1 MGRPCRRRGA
11 ADVQRSVPAAGPL
24 GRRHPDVSA
33 RGCLAVVYS
42 PSRGRASAIQ
52 ESARSAAGQ
61 RGCGEAGQIAMT
73 ELFAE
78 LLIAW
83 LATVVMAAVELATT
97 GVKRLLGH
105 RGAVGRQEPPRA
117 SGAPGGPVS
126 QRLTAPPAA
135 PHAPSSR
142 NA

>member
-1 MGRPCRRRGA
+1 GGGGGGGAGGGGGGAGGGARGRRRGGVGGGGGGGVGGGGGGGVGGA
-11 ADVQRSVPAAGPL
+11 M
-24 GRRHPDVSA
+24 
-33 RGCLAVVYS
+33 
-42 PSRGRASAIQ
+42 Q
-52 ESARSAAGQ
+52 ESARSGAGQ
-61 RGCGEAGQIAMT
+61 SAMT
-73 ELFAE
+73 EFFAQH
-78 LLIAW
+78 LIAR
-83 LATVVMAAVELATT
+83 LATVVMVAVELATT

-117 SGAPGGPVS
+117 SGAPGGPAS

>member
-33 RGCLAVVYS
+33 RGCLEVVYS
-42 PSRGRASAIQ
+42 TSRGLASAIQ
-52 ESARSAAGQ
+52 ESARSGAGQ
-61 RGCGEAGQIAMT
+61 SAMT
-73 ELFAE
+73 EFFAQH
-78 LLIAW
+78 LIAR
-83 LATVVMAAVELATT
+83 LATVVMVAVELATT

-105 RGAVGRQEPPRA
+105 RRSEEHTSELQSRGQLVCR
-117 SGAPGGPVS
+117 
-126 QRLTAPPAA
+126 RLLENK
-135 PHAPSSR
+135 

>member
-1 MGRPCRRRGA
+1 MGRPWRRRGA
-11 ADVQRSVPAAGPL
+11 ADGQRSVPAAGAL
-24 GRRHPDVSA
+24 GRRHPAASA
-33 RGCLAVVYS
+33 GACLEVVYAAS
-42 PSRGRASAIQ
+42 GGLASAIQ
-52 ESARSAAGQ
+52 ESARSGAGQ
-61 RGCGEAGQIAMT
+61 SAMA
-73 ELFAE
+73 EFFAQH
-78 LLIAW
+78 LIAR
-83 LATVVMAAVELATT
+83 LATVVMVAVELATT

>member
-33 RGCLAVVYS
+33 RGCLEVVYS
-42 PSRGRASAIQ
+42 TSRGLASAIQ
-52 ESARSAAGQ
+52 ESARSGAGQ
-61 RGCGEAGQIAMT
+61 SAMT
-73 ELFAE
+73 EFFAQH
-78 LLIAW
+78 LIAR
-83 LATVVMAAVELATT
+83 LATVVMVAVELATT

-117 SGAPGGPVS
+117 ARAPGGPEIGRAS
-126 QRLTAPPAA
+126 CRD
-135 PHAPSSR
+135 R
-142 NA
+142 